1 VPYTIRTLKEEKMAK
16 GKISEILED
25 FRKEVS
31 GFISTDVVS
40 LTDGISIGGG
50 SIDPKF
56 DSSVASAYYAAVV
69 SAYIKAIEAI
79 DPTLEPED
87 LLITTDKMTILLR
100 ILGSTGY
107 SHGLAVTNESNLGI
121 CRLVMK
127 KFESVIEKVM

>member
-1 VPYTIRTLKEEKMAK
+1 MAK
-16 GKISEILED
+16 SKISEILED
-25 FRKEVS
+25 FRKEIP

-69 SAYIKAIEAI
+69 TAYIKAIEAI
-79 DPTLEPED
+79 DPSLEAED

-100 ILGSTGY
+100 VLGSTGY
-107 SHGLAVTNESNLGI
+107 FQTLAVTNESNLGI

-127 KFESVIEKVM
+127 KFENILVKSM